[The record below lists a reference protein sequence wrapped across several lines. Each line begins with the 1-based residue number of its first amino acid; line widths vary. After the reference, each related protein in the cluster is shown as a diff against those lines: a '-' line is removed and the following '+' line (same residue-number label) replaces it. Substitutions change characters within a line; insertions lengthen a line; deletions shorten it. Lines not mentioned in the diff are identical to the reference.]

1 MAVELVVH
9 TQDASGMNFL
19 SFVLALEEASGLHAS
34 AVQVE
39 AVATTLELSAVDGF
53 GLLRYG
59 LFVLSQ
65 HTC

>member
-9 TQDASGMNFL
+9 TQDASVMNFL

-39 AVATTLELSAVDGF
+39 AAAVALERFVVDGI

-59 LFVLSQ
+59 
-65 HTC
+65 